1 MPGGQN
7 AAALMAEETMAPAN
21 PQRPVIVH
29 PTDFASGDATAMA
42 HAVAMALA
50 SKAILRL
57 LLVRVDNASFYS
69 PTQGLRQVRDLL
81 VGWGTL
87 GPDAAYDH
95 WEKELELQV
104 SSVSIAARNARA
116 GILEYLEDTFCN
128 LVVLANYPNKA
139 LTRWTDASVHTSLLR
154 QGRMMSLFLREGR
167 RGFIDPETGALRLR
181 QILMPIAAGVDS
193 VPAIRRIQAM
203 LTLVDSGAEITL
215 MHVGKRPPSLV
226 DEDGVPLDLP
236 ILVRD
241 GAVVEAILAAAG
253 ELDVDA
259 IAMPTPGRHGLLD
272 AVRGSVSAQ
281 VLEDARW
288 PLLAVPV
295 G

>member
-1 MPGGQN
+1 
-7 AAALMAEETMAPAN
+7 MAEQTMAPSS

-29 PTDFASGDATAMA
+29 PTDFAPGNAAAMA

-50 SKAILRL
+50 SKSILRL
-57 LLVRVDNASFYS
+57 LRVRVDNESFYS

-81 VGWGTL
+81 VGWGLL

-116 GILEYLEDTFCN
+116 GILEYLEDAFCN

-154 QGRMMSLFLREGR
+154 KGQLMSLFLREGR
-167 RGFIDPETGALRLR
+167 RGFIDPKTGAIGLKR
-181 QILMPIAAGVDS
+181 ILMPIAGGVDS

-203 LTLVDSGAEITL
+203 LTLINSSAEIML
-215 MHVGKRPPSLV
+215 MHVGKRPPALV
-226 DEDGVPLDLP
+226 DENGAAIDMP
-236 ILVRD
+236 ILLHD

-253 ELDVDA
+253 ELDVDV
-259 IAMPTPGRHGLLD
+259 IAMPTAGRHGLLD
-272 AVRGSVSAQ
+272 AVRGSASAR

>member
-1 MPGGQN
+1 
-7 AAALMAEETMAPAN
+7 
-21 PQRPVIVH
+21 VIVH
-29 PTDFASGDATAMA
+29 PTDFAPGDAAAMA
-42 HAVAMALA
+42 HAVALSLA
-50 SKAILRL
+50 SKSILQL
-57 LLVRVDNASFYS
+57 LLVRVDNQSFYS

-81 VGWGTL
+81 VGWGVL
-87 GPDAAYDH
+87 GKDAAYDR
-95 WEKELELQV
+95 WEKELEMEV

-116 GILEYLEDTFCN
+116 GILEFLQDTFCN

-154 QGRMMSLFLREGR
+154 QGRMMSLFVREGR
-167 RGFIDPETGALRLR
+167 RGFVDPKTGVIGLKR
-181 QILMPIAAGVDS
+181 ILMPIAAGVDS
-193 VPAIRRIQAM
+193 VPAVRRIQAM
-203 LTLVDSGAEITL
+203 LALSDNRAEINL
-215 MHVGKRPPSLV
+215 LHVGKRPPALV
-226 DEDGVPLDLP
+226 DDNGVPLDLP
-236 ILVRD
+236 ILQRD
-241 GAVVEAILAAAG
+241 GAVVDAILAAAG
-253 ELDVDA
+253 ELDVDM

>member
-1 MPGGQN
+1 
-7 AAALMAEETMAPAN
+7 MAEQTMAPPS

-29 PTDFASGDATAMA
+29 PTDFAPGDAAAMV
-42 HAVAMALA
+42 HAVAIALA
-50 SKAILRL
+50 SKSILRL
-57 LLVRVDNASFYS
+57 LLVRVDNESFYS

-81 VGWGTL
+81 VSWGRL
-87 GPDAAYDH
+87 GPDAAYDR

-116 GILEYLEDTFCN
+116 GILEYLEDAFCN

-154 QGRMMSLFLREGR
+154 KGRMMSLFVREGR
-167 RGFIDPETGALRLR
+167 RGFVDPKTGAIGLK
-181 QILMPIAAGVDS
+181 QILMPIAGGVDS

-203 LTLVDSGAEITL
+203 LALTDNHAEIKL
-215 MHVGKRPPSLV
+215 MHVGKRPPALV
-226 DEDGVPLDLP
+226 DENGVTLDMP
-236 ILVRD
+236 ILLRD
-241 GAVVEAILAAAG
+241 GAVVEAILAAAD
-253 ELDVDA
+253 EFKVDA
-259 IAMPTPGRHGLLD
+259 IAMPTAGRHGLLD
-272 AVRGSVSAQ
+272 AVRGSASAQ

>member
-1 MPGGQN
+1 
-7 AAALMAEETMAPAN
+7 MAEQTMATAD

-29 PTDFASGDATAMA
+29 PTDFAPGDAAAMA

-50 SKAILRL
+50 SKSILRL
-57 LLVRVDNASFYS
+57 LQVRIDNQSFYS

-81 VGWGTL
+81 VGWGVL
-87 GPDAAYDH
+87 GPDAAYDR

-116 GILEYLEDTFCN
+116 GILEYLQDTFCN
-128 LVVLANYPNKA
+128 LVVLATYPNKA
-139 LTRWTDASVHTSLLR
+139 LTRWTDASVHSHLLR
-154 QGRMMSLFLREGR
+154 KGQMMSLFLREGR
-167 RGFIDPETGALRLR
+167 RGFIDPKTGAIGLNR
-181 QILMPIAAGVDS
+181 ILMPIAAGVDS

-203 LTLVDSGAEITL
+203 LALSDNRAEITL
-215 MHVGKRPPSLV
+215 LHVGKEPPALV
-226 DEDGVPLDLP
+226 DENGVPLNMP
-236 ILVRD
+236 ILLRE
-241 GAVVEAILAAAG
+241 GGVVETILSWAG
-253 ELDVDA
+253 RLNVDA
-259 IAMPTPGRHGLLD
+259 IAMPTAGRHGLLD
-272 AVRGSVSAQ
+272 AVRGSASAQ

>member
-1 MPGGQN
+1 
-7 AAALMAEETMAPAN
+7 MAPPN

-29 PTDFASGDATAMA
+29 PTDFAPGDAAAMA
-42 HAVAMALA
+42 HAVALSLA
-50 SKAILRL
+50 SKSILKL
-57 LLVRVDNASFYS
+57 LLVRIDKESFYS

-81 VGWGTL
+81 VSWGVL
-87 GPDAAYDH
+87 GKDAAYDR
-95 WEKELELQV
+95 WEKELEMEV

-116 GILEYLEDTFCN
+116 GILEFLQDTLCN

-154 QGRMMSLFLREGR
+154 KGRMMSLFLREGR
-167 RGFIDPETGALRLR
+167 RGFVDPKTGAIGLKR
-181 QILMPIAAGVDS
+181 ILMPIASGLDS

-203 LTLVDSGAEITL
+203 LALIDSGAEIRL
-215 MHVGKRPPSLV
+215 MHVGKRPPALV
-226 DEDGVPLDLP
+226 DENDVTLDMP
-236 ILVRD
+236 ILLRD
-241 GAVVEAILAAAG
+241 GAVVETILAAAD
-253 ELDVDA
+253 ELQVDA
-259 IAMPTPGRHGLLD
+259 IAMPTAGRHGLLD
-272 AVRGSVSAQ
+272 AVRGSASAQ

>member
-1 MPGGQN
+1 
-7 AAALMAEETMAPAN
+7 MASAI

-29 PTDFASGDATAMA
+29 PTDFAPGDAVAMA

-50 SKAILRL
+50 SKSILRL
-57 LLVRVDNASFYS
+57 LLVRVDNESFYS

-81 VGWGTL
+81 VGWGLL
-87 GPDAAYDH
+87 GPDASYDR

-116 GILEYLEDTFCN
+116 GILEYLEDAFCN

-154 QGRMMSLFLREGR
+154 TGRMMSLFLREGR
-167 RGFIDPETGALRLR
+167 RGFVDPKTGAIGLKR
-181 QILMPIAAGVDS
+181 ILMPIAAGVDS
-193 VPAIRRIQAM
+193 VRAIRRIQAM
-203 LTLVDSGAEITL
+203 LALIDNPAEIEL
-215 MHVGKRPPSLV
+215 MHVGKRAPPLI
-226 DEDGVPLDLP
+226 DENGVPLDMP
-236 ILVRD
+236 IRLRD
-241 GAVVEAILAAAG
+241 GAVVDAILAAAG
-253 ELDVDA
+253 ELKVDA
-259 IAMPTPGRHGLLD
+259 IAMPTAGRHGLLD
-272 AVRGSVSAQ
+272 AVRGSASAQ

-288 PLLAVPV
+288 PVLAVPV

>member
-1 MPGGQN
+1 M
-7 AAALMAEETMAPAN
+7 T
-21 PQRPVIVH
+21 
-29 PTDFASGDATAMA
+29 

-50 SKAILRL
+50 SKSILRL
-57 LLVRVDNASFYS
+57 LLVRVDNESFYS

-81 VGWGTL
+81 VGWGLL
-87 GPDAAYDH
+87 GPDAAYDR

-116 GILEYLEDTFCN
+116 GILEYLEDAFCN

-139 LTRWTDASVHTSLLR
+139 LTRWTDASVHTTLLR
-154 QGRMMSLFLREGR
+154 KGRMMSLFLRDGR
-167 RGFIDPETGALRLR
+167 RGFVDPKTGAIGLQR
-181 QILMPIAAGVDS
+181 ILMPIAGGVDS

-203 LTLVDSGAEITL
+203 LALIDNHAEIKL
-215 MHVGKRPPSLV
+215 MHVGKRSPVLV
-226 DEDGVPLDLP
+226 DENGAALDMP
-236 ILVRD
+236 ILLRD
-241 GAVVEAILAAAG
+241 GAVVEAILAAAD
-253 ELDVDA
+253 EFKVDA
-259 IAMPTPGRHGLLD
+259 IAMPTAGRHGLLD
-272 AVRGSVSAQ
+272 AVRGSASAR

>member
-1 MPGGQN
+1 
-7 AAALMAEETMAPAN
+7 MAEQTMAPPS
-21 PQRPVIVH
+21 PQRPIIVH
-29 PTDFASGDATAMA
+29 PTDFAPGDAAAMA
-42 HAVAMALA
+42 HAVALSLA
-50 SKAILRL
+50 SKSILKL
-57 LLVRVDNASFYS
+57 LLVRIDKESFYS

-81 VGWGTL
+81 VSWGVL
-87 GPDAAYDH
+87 GKDAAYDR
-95 WEKELELQV
+95 WEKELEMEV

-116 GILEYLEDTFCN
+116 GILEFLQDTFCN

-154 QGRMMSLFLREGR
+154 QGRMMSLFVREGR
-167 RGFIDPETGALRLR
+167 RGFVDPKTGAIGLKR
-181 QILMPIAAGVDS
+181 ILMPIAAGVDS
-193 VPAIRRIQAM
+193 VPAVRRIQAM
-203 LTLVDSGAEITL
+203 LALSDNRAEINL
-215 MHVGKRPPSLV
+215 LHVGKRPLALV
-226 DEDGVPLDLP
+226 DDNGVPLDLP
-236 ILVRD
+236 ILLRD
-241 GAVVEAILAAAG
+241 GAVVDAILAAAG
-253 ELDVDA
+253 ELDVDM

>member
-1 MPGGQN
+1 
-7 AAALMAEETMAPAN
+7 MAEQTMAPPS

-29 PTDFASGDATAMA
+29 PTDFAPGDAAAMA
-42 HAVAMALA
+42 HAVALSLA
-50 SKAILRL
+50 SKSILKL
-57 LLVRVDNASFYS
+57 LLVRIDKESFYS

-81 VGWGTL
+81 VSWGVL
-87 GPDAAYDH
+87 GKDAAYDR
-95 WEKELELQV
+95 WEKELEMEV

-116 GILEYLEDTFCN
+116 GILEFLQDTFCN

-154 QGRMMSLFLREGR
+154 QGRMMSLFVREGR
-167 RGFIDPETGALRLR
+167 RGFVDPKTGAIGLKR
-181 QILMPIAAGVDS
+181 ILMPIAAGVDS
-193 VPAIRRIQAM
+193 VPAVRRIQAM
-203 LTLVDSGAEITL
+203 LALSDNRAEINL
-215 MHVGKRPPSLV
+215 LHVGKRPPALV
-226 DEDGVPLDLP
+226 DDNGVPLDLP
-236 ILVRD
+236 ILLRD
-241 GAVVEAILAAAG
+241 GAVVETILAAAG
-253 ELDVDA
+253 ELDVDM

-272 AVRGSVSAQ
+272 AVRGSASAQ

>member
-1 MPGGQN
+1 
-7 AAALMAEETMAPAN
+7 MAEQTMAPAS

-29 PTDFASGDATAMA
+29 PTDFAPGDAAAMA

-50 SKAILRL
+50 SKSILRL
-57 LLVRVDNASFYS
+57 LLVRVDNQSFYS

-81 VGWGTL
+81 VGWGVL
-87 GPDAAYDH
+87 GPDAAYDR
-95 WEKELELQV
+95 WEKDLDLQV

-116 GILEYLEDTFCN
+116 GILEYLDDAFCN

-154 QGRMMSLFLREGR
+154 KGRMMSLFLRDGR
-167 RGFIDPETGALRLR
+167 RGFVDPKTGAIGLKR
-181 QILMPIAAGVDS
+181 ILMPIAGGVDS

-203 LTLVDSGAEITL
+203 LTLIDSSAEIML
-215 MHVGKRPPSLV
+215 MHVGKRPPALV
-226 DEDGVPLDLP
+226 DENGATLDMP
-236 ILVRD
+236 ILLHD

-253 ELDVDA
+253 ELKVDT
-259 IAMPTPGRHGLLD
+259 IAMPTAGRHGLLD
-272 AVRGSVSAQ
+272 AVRGSASAQ
-281 VLEDARW
+281 VLEDGRW

>member
-1 MPGGQN
+1 
-7 AAALMAEETMAPAN
+7 MAEQTMAPPS
-21 PQRPVIVH
+21 PQRPIIVH
-29 PTDFASGDATAMA
+29 PTDFTPGDAAAMA
-42 HAVAMALA
+42 HAVALSLA
-50 SKAILRL
+50 SKSILKL
-57 LLVRVDNASFYS
+57 LLVRIDKESFYS

-81 VGWGTL
+81 VSWGVL
-87 GPDAAYDH
+87 GKDAAYDR
-95 WEKELELQV
+95 WEKELEMEV

-116 GILEYLEDTFCN
+116 GILEFLQDTFCN

-154 QGRMMSLFLREGR
+154 QGRMMSLFVREGR
-167 RGFIDPETGALRLR
+167 RGFVDPKTGVIGLKR
-181 QILMPIAAGVDS
+181 ILMPIAAGVDS
-193 VPAIRRIQAM
+193 VPAVRRIQAM
-203 LTLVDSGAEITL
+203 LALSDNRAEINL
-215 MHVGKRPPSLV
+215 LHVGKRPPALV
-226 DEDGVPLDLP
+226 DDNGVPLDLP
-236 ILVRD
+236 ILQRD
-241 GAVVEAILAAAG
+241 GAVVDAILAAAG
-253 ELDVDA
+253 ELDVDM

>member
-1 MPGGQN
+1 
-7 AAALMAEETMAPAN
+7 MATAN

-29 PTDFASGDATAMA
+29 PTDFAPGDAAAMA
-42 HAVAMALA
+42 HAVAIALA
-50 SKAILRL
+50 SKSILRL
-57 LLVRVDNASFYS
+57 LLVRVDNESFYS

-81 VGWGTL
+81 VGWGLL
-87 GPDAAYDH
+87 GSDAAYDR

-116 GILEYLEDTFCN
+116 GILEYLEDAFCN

-154 QGRMMSLFLREGR
+154 KGQMMSLFLREGR
-167 RGFIDPETGALRLR
+167 RGFVDPKTGAIGLKR
-181 QILMPIAAGVDS
+181 ILVPVAGGVDS

-203 LTLVDSGAEITL
+203 LRLIDSPAEIKL
-215 MHVGKRPPSLV
+215 MHVGKRSPPLV
-226 DEDGVPLDLP
+226 DENGVTLDMP
-236 ILVRD
+236 ILQRE
-241 GAVVEAILAAAG
+241 GAVVDAILAAAN
-253 ELDVDA
+253 ELNVDV
-259 IAMPTPGRHGLLD
+259 IAMPTAGRHGLLD
-272 AVRGSVSAQ
+272 AVRGSASAQ

>member
-1 MPGGQN
+1 
-7 AAALMAEETMAPAN
+7 MATAD

-29 PTDFASGDATAMA
+29 PTDFAPGDAAAMA

-50 SKAILRL
+50 SKSILRL
-57 LLVRVDNASFYS
+57 LQVRIDNQSFYS

-81 VGWGTL
+81 VGWGVL
-87 GPDAAYDH
+87 GPDAAYDR

-104 SSVSIAARNARA
+104 SSVSIAERNART

-128 LVVLANYPNKA
+128 LVVLATYPNKA
-139 LTRWTDASVHTSLLR
+139 LTRWTDASVHSHLLR
-154 QGRMMSLFLREGR
+154 KGQMMSLFLREGR
-167 RGFIDPETGALRLR
+167 RGFIDPKTGAIGLNR
-181 QILMPIAAGVDS
+181 ILMPIAAGVDS

-203 LTLVDSGAEITL
+203 LALSGNRAEITL
-215 MHVGKRPPSLV
+215 LHVGKEPPALV
-226 DEDGVPLDLP
+226 DANGVPLNMP
-236 ILVRD
+236 ILLRE
-241 GAVVEAILAAAG
+241 GGVVETILSWAG
-253 ELDVDA
+253 RLNVDA
-259 IAMPTPGRHGLLD
+259 IAMPTAGRHGLLD
-272 AVRGSVSAQ
+272 AVRGSASAQ

>member
-1 MPGGQN
+1 
-7 AAALMAEETMAPAN
+7 MAPPS
-21 PQRPVIVH
+21 PQRPIIVH
-29 PTDFASGDATAMA
+29 PTDFAPGDAAAMA
-42 HAVAMALA
+42 HAVALSLA
-50 SKAILRL
+50 SKSILKL
-57 LLVRVDNASFYS
+57 LLVRIDKESFYS

-81 VGWGTL
+81 VSWGVL
-87 GPDAAYDH
+87 GKDAAYDR
-95 WEKELELQV
+95 WEKELEMEV

-116 GILEYLEDTFCN
+116 GILEFLQDTFCN

-154 QGRMMSLFLREGR
+154 QGRMMSLFVREGR
-167 RGFIDPETGALRLR
+167 RGFVDPKTGAIGLKR
-181 QILMPIAAGVDS
+181 ILMPIAAGVDS
-193 VPAIRRIQAM
+193 VPAVRRIQAM
-203 LTLVDSGAEITL
+203 LALSDNRAEINL
-215 MHVGKRPPSLV
+215 LHVGKRPLALV
-226 DEDGVPLDLP
+226 DDNGVPLDLP
-236 ILVRD
+236 ILLRD
-241 GAVVEAILAAAG
+241 GAVVDAILAAAG
-253 ELDVDA
+253 ELDVDM